1 GCNLLIVPGP
11 GNRRVEVRARHLS
24 AAGCDREQNDMPLLK
39 SHGNPSSFGVTIA
52 VTPPERLRSRNRL
65 SGFQYFRRETVRRKS
80 ETTFPRVVQPT
91 YLLNNERSGGHSK
104 RHRDSD

>member
-1 GCNLLIVPGP
+1 
-11 GNRRVEVRARHLS
+11 LS

-65 SGFQYFRRETVRRKS
+65 SGFQYFRRETCQAEVGNDVS
-80 ETTFPRVVQPT
+80 EGCTT
-91 YLLNNERSGGHSK
+91 YLFA
-104 RHRDSD
+104 